1 MPTLTS
7 SAAASAGPVR
17 NHKVGVHSITATYD
31 AGTTSIG
38 ASATTILM
46 AKIPN
51 RATILDIYGKVSS
64 GAATCPF
71 TVGVSNGNLSSFA
84 TGGTVNTIL
93 RATKG
98 LPYDISLSDDAAAQY
113 VYANMTVTPGTETA
127 AVEAFMTVVYTLDR

>member
-1 MPTLTS
+1 MATLTTT
-7 SAAASAGPVR
+7 AAASGQPRSCHAGV
-17 NHKVGVHSITATYD
+17 NSITVTYSGATEI
-31 AGTTSIG
+31 S

-51 RATILDIYGKVSS
+51 RATILDVNGYISS

-71 TVGVSNGNLSSFA
+71 TIGVQGDLSAFA
-84 TGGTVNTIL
+84 TAGTKATVL

-113 VYANMTVTPGTETA
+113 KYVTITATPGTATSE
-127 AVEAFMTVVYTLDR
+127 VEAKVTVLYTLDR